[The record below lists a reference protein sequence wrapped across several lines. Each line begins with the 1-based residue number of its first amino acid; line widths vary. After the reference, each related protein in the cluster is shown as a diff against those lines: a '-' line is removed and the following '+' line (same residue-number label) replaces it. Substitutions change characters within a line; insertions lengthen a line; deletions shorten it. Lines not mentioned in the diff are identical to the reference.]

1 MIQIIA
7 GKKGSGKTKR
17 IIDMTNTLAAESA
30 NDVVFIDKDNSY
42 TRDITHKARFV
53 NASEY
58 HITTPEMFLGFLCG
72 MLSSNYDIGTI
83 FIDAFL
89 KLLKIDI
96 AEADWFFASMNEL
109 CTKHNVDF
117 VLSISADPAEL
128 PEYLKA
134 YII

>member
-17 IIDMTNTLAAESA
+17 IIDMTNSLAAESA
-30 NDVVFIDKDNSY
+30 NDVIFIDKDNSY

>member
-58 HITTPEMFLGFLCG
+58 HMKTPEMFLGLLCG

-89 KLLKIDI
+89 KLSKTDI
-96 AEADWFFASMNEL
+96 AEADWFFASLNEL

-117 VLSISADPAEL
+117 VLSVSADPAEL

-134 YII
+134 YLI

>member
-1 MIQIIA
+1 
-7 GKKGSGKTKR
+7 
-17 IIDMTNTLAAESA
+17 
-30 NDVVFIDKDNSY
+30 
-42 TRDITHKARFV
+42 
-53 NASEY
+53 
-58 HITTPEMFLGFLCG
+58 